1 MAFKRNSLLRAQE
14 LREQKRRVA
23 EEKTT
28 KLECHLAE
36 DIRLKGNNQNVARTA
51 VVRRER
57 EARERAAEGKQLE
70 VLYGELTR
78 KQHLA
83 NFEGEEVAIATEL
96 ERRRTEKERHNKLV
110 QKVREESAELRDL
123 QEKLRAAEMNLE
135 RKLQLEE
142 KKMIKNREQ
151 TYEAAFDELME
162 RERQN
167 KVAKENLEQLT
178 RRKEYVA
185 ARKVLEEQME
195 EKIEL
200 QRLAQQEFENERKV
214 IDEIV
219 AKIHA
224 EDVEEAQRK
233 QLKQEETKKW
243 VANFLDQREKL
254 RALEAEKL
262 AKEEEQIRSYAEEVA
277 RRQQAAA
284 AAAQK
289 KADDADRVFRQLA
302 GEKEEKERQQLE
314 MEELINRLHFE
325 EEEEKY
331 RLKEEEKRK
340 KQEAMRLEMMEAN
353 EYQRALQAQR
363 KEQERQEEEE
373 FQRKMLEKF
382 AEDDRVEQMN
392 AQRRRLKMQEHKREV
407 ERLAKIK
414 QALYE
419 EQRSRELQEQA
430 TVIKREEEVAK
441 IVEEE
446 RLRLLREHAARL
458 KDFLPKGV
466 LVRPEDLELINSIQH
481 TG

>member
-1 MAFKRNSLLRAQE
+1 
-14 LREQKRRVA
+14 
-23 EEKTT
+23 
-28 KLECHLAE
+28 LECHLAE